1 MAVRNFLQIGAV
13 GLGIDVGKASIKAVE
28 VRRTSKGLEVT
39 RLGQHPT
46 PDGAVEG
53 GIILDRSVVAQAV
66 LSLLAAADIRRRR
79 AVISVTGQNVLARV
93 LRLPPIPEDEL
104 KQAIKWE
111 AERHLPIPVD
121 EAVIDVQLVR
131 EVTDDGQRQIE
142 VLLAAAP
149 EGLVMSYIDML
160 EAARIFVDAV
170 EIGAL
175 AVTRALRTQVA
186 RGTHAVIELGASTT
200 CVSIVAD
207 GIPQFSRTVPLGVSR
222 PSTGS
227 GRTDVGSGRTDVG
240 SGRTDVGSGRTDV
253 VSGRTDVAEEGA
265 AAGYATLGGLTVQLR
280 RSLDYYRAQFG
291 GASIDDLILCGGGAG
306 IPDIAEALSGELEIP
321 AAVAS
326 PFVGL
331 LVPSALEAASSGP
344 AGAQFTVAVGLAL
357 RGMV

>member
-1 MAVRNFLQIGAV
+1 FLQIGAV

-28 VRRTSKGLEVT
+28 IRRTSKGLEVVH
-39 RLGQHPT
+39 LGQQPT

-66 LSLLAAADIRRRR
+66 SSLLASADVRRRR

-149 EGLVMSYIDML
+149 EGLVMSYIDTL
-160 EAARIFVDAV
+160 EAAHIYVEAV

-175 AVTRALRTQVA
+175 AVTRALRSQVA
-186 RGTHAVIELGASTT
+186 SGTHAVIELGASTT
-200 CVSIVAD
+200 CVSIVAN
-207 GIPQFSRTVPLGVSR
+207 GIPQFSRTVPIGVEQGR

-227 GRTDVGSGRTDVG
+227 GQ
-240 SGRTDVGSGRTDV
+240 TDV
-253 VSGRTDVAEEGA
+253 VQAGM
-265 AAGYATLGGLTVQLR
+265 AAGYAALGGLTVQLR

-291 GASIDDLILCGGGAG
+291 GASIDDLILCGGGVG
-306 IPDIAEALSGELEIP
+306 VPDVLEALSGELELPAIP
-321 AAVAS
+321 AA
-326 PFVGL
+326 PFAGL
-331 LVPSALEAASSGP
+331 VIPSAFEAASAGNS
-344 AGAQFTVAVGLAL
+344 GAQLTVAVGLAL

>member
-28 VRRTSKGLEVT
+28 IRRTSKGLEVVH
-39 RLGQHPT
+39 LGRQPT
-46 PDGAVEG
+46 PNGAVEG

-66 LSLLAAADIRRRR
+66 SSLLASADVRRRR

-149 EGLVMSYIDML
+149 EGLVMSYIDTL
-160 EAARIFVDAV
+160 EAAHIYVEAV

-175 AVTRALRTQVA
+175 AVTRALRMQVA
-186 RGTHAVIELGASTT
+186 NGTHAVIELGASTT
-200 CVSIVAD
+200 CVSIVAN
-207 GIPQFSRTVPLGVSR
+207 GIPQFSRTVPIGVEQGR

-227 GRTDVGSGRTDVG
+227 GRTAGEGSGQ
-240 SGRTDVGSGRTDV
+240 TDV
-253 VSGRTDVAEEGA
+253 VQEGM
-265 AAGYATLGGLTVQLR
+265 AAGYAALGGLTVQLR

-291 GASIDDLILCGGGAG
+291 GASIDDLILCGGGVG
-306 IPDIAEALSGELEIP
+306 VPDVVGALSGELELPAIP
-321 AAVAS
+321 AA
-326 PFVGL
+326 PFAGL
-331 LVPSALEAASSGP
+331 VIPSAFEAASAGNS
-344 AGAQFTVAVGLAL
+344 GAQLTVAVGLAL